1 MESKESSL
9 GTPSAAA
16 SNAYAQG
23 LTQFQGFWIPSRN
36 VPTSSIIAFQKYFQA
51 LDDDIIVVSKP
62 KSGTTW
68 LKALVFSIVNRHHYT
83 FSNTPLNSTN
93 PHLLVPYLDIHL
105 YKENPNPDLST
116 ISSPRLFSTHLPYP
130 MLADSIKRSNC
141 RIVYITRNPF
151 DIIVSLWHFFRFMD
165 DWSVEDCFE
174 MFCRGEEGY
183 RPFWDH
189 ALGYWNMSLEKP
201 SNVLFLR
208 YEELKEDPVAQT
220 KRLAAFLGFP
230 FSIEEEKTGMVNQ
243 IVDFCSFN
251 NLKDLE
257 VDKIGKNPGSII
269 PNNKLFFR
277 SGKVGDYVNYLS
289 STAVERLSN
298 ILEEKLSGSG
308 LTFK

>member
-9 GTPSAAA
+9 GTPSVAA

-23 LTQFQGFWIPSRN
+23 LTQFQGFWIPSRS

-83 FSNTPLNSTN
+83 
-93 PHLLVPYLDIHL
+93 
-105 YKENPNPDLST
+105 
-116 ISSPRLFSTHLPYP
+116 LFSTHLPYP

-141 RIVYITRNPF
+141 RIVYINRNPF
-151 DIIVSLWHFFRFMD
+151 AVIVSLWHFFSFMD

-174 MFCRGEEGY
+174 MFCKGEEGV
-183 RPFWDH
+183 
-189 ALGYWNMSLEKP
+189 LEHELAEAI
-201 SNVLFLR
+201 NVLFLR
-208 YEELKEDPVAQT
+208 YEELKEDAVAQT
-220 KRLAAFLGFP
+220 KKLSEFLGFP

-243 IVDFCSFN
+243 IVDFYSFN
-251 NLKDLE
+251 NLKDL
-257 VDKIGKNPGSII
+257 DW
-269 PNNKLFFR
+269 R
-277 SGKVGDYVNYLS
+277 SGKVGDYVNHLS
-289 STAVERLSN
+289 PTAVERLSN
-298 ILEEKLSGSG
+298 ILEEKLSGRD

>member
-16 SNAYAQG
+16 SNADDLG
-23 LTQFQGFWIPSRN
+23 LTQFQGFWIPSRS
-36 VPTSSIIAFQKYFQA
+36 VPTSSIIAFQKNFQA

-105 YKENPNPDLST
+105 YKKNPNPDLST
-116 ISSPRLFSTHLPYP
+116 ISSPR
-130 MLADSIKRSNC
+130 
-141 RIVYITRNPF
+141 
-151 DIIVSLWHFFRFMD
+151 FMD
-165 DWSVEDCFE
+165 DRSVEDHFE

-183 RPFWDH
+183 GPFWDH

-257 VDKIGKNPGSII
+257 VNKTGKNPGSII

-277 SGKVGDYVNYLS
+277 SGKVGDYVNHLS
-289 STAVERLSN
+289 PTAVERLSN